1 MNNEMLTVL
10 SYLERE
16 KGISRA
22 TLIKAV
28 EGALQSAARK
38 SSGTSQDIRVSMDPR
53 TCEITTY
60 QDLVVSED
68 QTGTGY
74 ISLEKAREI
83 NPDSNLGDIVS
94 IEVTPKDFG
103 RIAAQAAKQA
113 LMQNIRNAERDV
125 VYERYLSQ
133 VGKIIS
139 ATVKQV
145 PRGDCICEVDG
156 GGEAILSSKNKLPTD
171 RFEQTDQFRAY
182 LLRVENEENQ
192 STPGIVL
199 SRTAPEFVKALF
211 VEQVT
216 EIKDGIIE
224 VMGIARDAGYR
235 TKMAVRSL
243 DPKIDSIGACVGVR
257 GSRIKPVIQELNGE
271 KIDIVEWNEDIRV
284 FAMNALAPAKIES
297 VKVDRDDDGK
307 NVVVGTVLPE
317 HYTQTIGKN
326 GQNVRLTAALLGWR
340 VKVVKLEG
348 PKSFA
353 QLVTDGI
360 NSLALQ
366 LHLPI
371 DVAEVIY
378 NAGFHTPEGV
388 KNASLESFTED
399 TQLDAEAAEQA
410 WNAATAYLDLNTA
423 GTGTGVEE
431 SIE

>member
-22 TLIKAV
+22 SLIKAV
-28 EGALQSAARK
+28 ESALQSAARK
-38 SSGTSQDIRVSMDPR
+38 SSGTSQDIRVSVDPR
-53 TCEITTY
+53 TCEITTF

-74 ISLEKAREI
+74 ITLEKAKLV
-83 NPDSNLGDIVS
+83 NPDANLGDVVS
-94 IEVTPKDFG
+94 LKVTPKDFG
-103 RIAAQAAKQA
+103 RIAAQTAKQA
-113 LMQNIRNAERDV
+113 LMQNLRNAEREV
-125 VYERYLSQ
+125 VYQRYLGQ

-145 PRGDCICEVDG
+145 SRGDCVCEVDG
-156 GGEAILSSKNKLPTD
+156 GGEAILDSKNKLPTD

-199 SRTAPEFVKALF
+199 SRSAPEFVKALF
-211 VEQVT
+211 VEQAT
-216 EIKDGIIE
+216 EIKDGVIE
-224 VMGIARDAGYR
+224 VMGIARDPGFR
-235 TKMAVRSL
+235 TKVAVRSL
-243 DPKIDSIGACVGVR
+243 DPKVDPVGACVGVR

-297 VKVDRDDDGK
+297 VKVGKDDDGK
-307 NVVVGTVLPE
+307 NVVQATVLPE
-317 HYTQTIGKN
+317 HYTQTIGKH

-340 VKVVKLEG
+340 VKVIKTEE
-348 PKSFA
+348 PKSF
-353 QLVTDGI
+353 QELVTDGI
-360 NSLALQ
+360 NDLAAKLGIPHD
-366 LHLPI
+366 L
-371 DVAEVIY
+371 AEIVY

-388 KNASLESFTED
+388 ANSTIESFIED
-399 TQLDAEAAEQA
+399 TQLEAELAEVA
-410 WNAATAYLDLNTA
+410 WNAAAAYLAREDENSVT
-423 GTGTGVEE
+423 E
-431 SIE
+431 